1 MKKSILI
8 LAIVALGVIGCSKKD
23 DIIDAQNNQIER
35 LSEQVQFLAKTILG
49 LNQQLSDS
57 QAIIEAKTLEIAELN
72 DIINTLSDDN
82 AEMAL
87 IIEELQAR
95 VVVLLND
102 ILDLTSVNED
112 LVGEIDT
119 LNSMNDSLNADVT
132 RLESELAYANSL
144 LDDANALIS
153 SLEDENAQLKDE
165 LADALAKG
173 VELKNKIKRKNRKI
187 RKLKDQKQSLLTE
200 IDQLDTTA
208 EYYKDTVVRFQGVIA
223 RLDQDIKDYEAYT
236 IILRDQLRK
245 YSDISHSMI
254 QWACNGGQ
262 RPWVCQQLSDIFN
275 NIYNS

>member
-1 MKKSILI
+1 MRKSILI

-57 QAIIEAKTLEIAELN
+57 QAIIEAKTLEISELN
-72 DIINTLSDDN
+72 EIINTLSDDN

-173 VELKNKIKRKNRKI
+173 VELKNKIKRKNQRI
-187 RKLKDQKQSLLTE
+187 RRLKDKLANATGDVSSLESE
-200 IDQLDTTA
+200 IDLLQNEVDAQIDLFH
-208 EYYKDTVVRFQGVIA
+208 KMSGTVGA
-223 RLDQDIKDYEAYT
+223 ML
-236 IILRDQLRK
+236 
-245 YSDISHSMI
+245 S
-254 QWACNGGQ
+254 WACNGQ
-262 RPWVCQQLSDIFN
+262 RTWICNQLVDIV
-275 NIYNS
+275 NSIWAV